1 MINLIQKNRQGFT
14 LIELL
19 LVISIISFL
28 SSVILV
34 SVKVAR
40 DKAVTA
46 KITEDLR
53 QVRIALELNY
63 GDTGQYDIIS
73 VKNGSKVPDNVVSNV
88 YDRNFFIKRVHAQ
101 PSLESIPVACTLF
114 NQIAQE
120 LVDKKYLNSIPV
132 HPRQDY
138 SQGICY
144 KAVKSENNASLAVY
158 AETPARIGLTVSSPA
173 KNVGFVLGDTSV
185 SNLNSIRS
193 RSKENNI
200 VKYLQTTDDQ
210 PITDISQ
217 IADEVIGITRGSTAY
232 YGFTVDTSSG
242 SSGGT
247 SDPRD
252 PSNVLNDR
260 ERAGDRETPDEDTP
274 DPRGTSNP
282 PPSNRGGSR

>member
-1 MINLIQKNRQGFT
+1 MINLIQKNRKGFT

-28 SSVILV
+28 SSVVLV

-63 GDTGQYDIIS
+63 GDTGQYNIIS
-73 VKNGSKVPDNVVSNV
+73 VKNGSNLTDKVLFNA
-88 YDRNFFIKRVHAQ
+88 YDAFFFIKRVHAQ

-114 NQIAQE
+114 NDIAQE
-120 LVDKKYLNSIPV
+120 LVDKKYLNSVPV

-144 KAVKSENNASLAVY
+144 KAVKSQDNASLAVY

-193 RSKENNI
+193 RSKENGDAG
-200 VKYLQTTDDQ
+200 YLQTTDDR
-210 PITDISQ
+210 PITSISQ
-217 IADEVIGITRGSTAY
+217 IADEVIGMTRGSTSY
-232 YGFTVDTSSG
+232 YGFVADTSSG
-242 SSGGT
+242 SSGT
-247 SDPRD
+247 TDPRD
-252 PSNVLNDR
+252 PSNVVNDR
-260 ERAGDRETPDEDTP
+260 GRSGERETPDP
-274 DPRGTSNP
+274 ASDPRGTSNP
-282 PPSNRGGSR
+282 PPSGRGGSR